1 MTSILLVDDHD
12 IVRQGLRR
20 LMEFADAFTVVGEAD
35 NGRDAIALAESL
47 KPDIIMLDLI
57 MPEMDGL
64 SAIRAIKTASPLSHI
79 MVLTSSEDDEL
90 AFSAIEAGAQSFIL
104 KNMLGDELLD
114 TVRKIAA
121 GEEVIHPLIARRILK
136 MARTARA
143 PQHDPFSQLTE
154 REKEV
159 LRELAEG
166 QSNAKIALSLNISEK
181 TVKSH
186 ISSVLSKL
194 HLSDR
199 TEAVAFAWR
208 EGLITPDSN

>member
-12 IVRQGLRR
+12 IVRQGLRS
-20 LMEFADAFTVVGEAD
+20 LLEFAEEFTVVGEAA
-35 NGRDAIALAESL
+35 NGRDAIALAENL
-47 KPDIIMLDLI
+47 KPDIIMLDLM

-64 SAIRAIKTASPLSHI
+64 AAIRAIRSASSLSHI

-90 AFSAIEAGAQSFIL
+90 AFLVIEAGAQSFIL
-104 KNMLGDELLD
+104 KSMLGDELLA
-114 TVRKIAA
+114 TLRKIAA

-136 MARTARA
+136 MARTVRE
-143 PQHDPFSQLTE
+143 PQHDPFAQLTD

-159 LRELAEG
+159 LRELAG
-166 QSNAKIALSLNISEK
+166 GRSNAKIALSLNISEK

-194 HLSDR
+194 HLSGR

-208 EGLITPDSN
+208 EGLITPDSE